1 MAKVILAEAK
11 WDVLIKTMQTEF
23 PEMFDKDNNLLNCV
37 AGTWQW
43 AGHGKVYLSPVDGS
57 LLGKIPMLSADEGEQ
72 AVVAAANE
80 FETWKGLSLAERKQK
95 ITNVL
100 AALRKYEKLLAY
112 LLTWEIGK
120 PVKQSMVSVD
130 RCITGV
136 EWYIQEIDGMMGAD
150 RNPLGLI
157 SNIASWNYPMSVL
170 VHAMLIQALCGNS
183 VIAKVPTDG
192 GLYTLS
198 IAIALARRE
207 GLPFTLISGAGSELS
222 HALIQQ
228 QDVTALNYV
237 GGKSHG
243 KGIALSLVNN
253 NKRHM
258 LEMEG
263 VNAYGIWNYSNW
275 ADLAAQIKKGYE
287 YGKQR
292 CTAYARWVI
301 QRELFPQ
308 FLEMYLSVIKTIK
321 IGHPLLVNE
330 GDTTPPDIDFG
341 SLINYKKVEELMGY
355 YNDALSKGGT
365 VIYKGN
371 LDKDAFLPNQD
382 KSAYL
387 APIAL
392 LGLPKNSHLY
402 YNEPF
407 GPIDTFILVDSVE
420 ELVTEM
426 NVSNGNLVSSIATD
440 DVVLGAQIS
449 SELRAFKTGINKVRS
464 RGDKD
469 EPFGGK
475 GQSWK
480 GYFVGGKYLVYAIT
494 SSANDTVHYGN
505 FGNQVVFPEG
515 I

>member
-1 MAKVILAEAK
+1 MAKVILADAR
-11 WDVLIKTMQTEF
+11 WDVLQEKMYTEF
-23 PEMFDKDNNLLNCV
+23 PEIFDKDKNVLNCI
-37 AGTWQW
+37 ANTWQW

-57 LLGKIPMLSADEGEQ
+57 LLGKIPMLSAEEGEL
-72 AVVAAANE
+72 AVTAAANE
-80 FETWKGLSLAERKQK
+80 FEQWKATSLAERKQK

-100 AALRKYEKLLAY
+100 AALRKHEKLLAY

-136 EWYIQEIDGMMGAD
+136 EWYLQQIDDMMGAY
-150 RNPLGLI
+150 RSPLGLI

-170 VHAMLIQALCGNS
+170 VHAMLIQALCGNA

-198 IAIALARRE
+198 VAVALARRE

-222 HALIQQ
+222 KALIQHD
-228 QDVTALNYV
+228 DVASLNYV

-243 KGIALSLVNN
+243 RGIALSLVNN
-253 NKRHM
+253 HKRHM

-263 VNAYGIWNYSNW
+263 VNAYGIWKYSNW
-275 ADLAAQIKKGYE
+275 SDLALQIKKGYE

-308 FLEMYLSVIKTIK
+308 FLEMYLGVIKTIK

-330 GDTTPPDIDFG
+330 GETTAPDIDFG
-341 SLINYKKVEELMGY
+341 SLINNKKVEELMGY

-371 LDKDAFLPNQD
+371 LDKEAFLPNQD
-382 KSAYL
+382 ISAYL
-387 APIAL
+387 APIGL

-407 GPIDTFILVDSVE
+407 GPIDTFILVDSIE

-440 DVVLGAQIS
+440 DLALGEQIT

-494 SSANDTVHYGN
+494 TSAHDTVHYGN
-505 FGNQVVFPEG
+505 FNNQITLPEG